1 MIRVSRA
8 RLRRHPA
15 AFVVV
20 ALLATSCGSDDDEA
34 SRSTPAAVGSVE
46 PAAAPTTGAAV
57 AGTAGSSSAPA
68 SASEVYTIG
77 ATLELT
83 GAISQLGEG
92 FLQGAEAYLDG
103 VNDAGGVAG
112 HPVELVALDHSNK
125 PDQGVAN
132 VTRLVTDE
140 GAIAITGMVLG
151 NVCNAAERVT
161 TERQVPMVCSGAEPD
176 MLDPVRPYFYAAK
189 MPTTYQAAAVLEF
202 AATLVEGD
210 DDTKV
215 GYVGLGTAS
224 SSAYGN
230 RIVAG
235 AEENGWE
242 VVAHEEV
249 PPEVTDVSS
258 QVAKIAAGT
267 PDIVLTGL
275 QDAVFILF
283 MRTLQ
288 AQGVDVP
295 VINYEPGSSITA
307 LEGAGSDNVYVP
319 RTFSYPDS
327 AQGPGVERYVKDV
340 TAAGGDPN
348 GAYVINGYLAAM
360 IIVGGLQTC
369 ADSCTAASLQQA
381 LDTLELDTGGLTSGP
396 VTYSADDHAPGSS
409 VNVYRWNSASGQPE
423 LVAQDLA
430 GDES

>member
-1 MIRVSRA
+1 
-8 RLRRHPA
+8 
-15 AFVVV
+15 
-20 ALLATSCGSDDDEA
+20 
-34 SRSTPAAVGSVE
+34 
-46 PAAAPTTGAAV
+46 
-57 AGTAGSSSAPA
+57 
-68 SASEVYTIG
+68 
-77 ATLELT
+77 
-83 GAISQLGEG
+83 
-92 FLQGAEAYLDG
+92 
-103 VNDAGGVAG
+103 
-112 HPVELVALDHSNK
+112 
-125 PDQGVAN
+125 
-132 VTRLVTDE
+132 
-140 GAIAITGMVLG
+140 
-151 NVCNAAERVT
+151 
-161 TERQVPMVCSGAEPD
+161 

-189 MPTTYQAAAVLEF
+189 MPTTYQVAAVLEF

-210 DDTKV
+210 DARV

-258 QVAKIAAGT
+258 QVAKIAAGA

-295 VINYEPGSSITA
+295 VINYEPGSSIAA
-307 LEGAGSDNVYVP
+307 LEGAGSDNVYIP

-327 AQGPGVERYVKDV
+327 AQGPGVERYVEDV

-360 IIVGGLQTC
+360 IIVGGLQAC

-396 VTYSADDHAPGSS
+396 VTFSPDDHAPGSS

-423 LVAQDLA
+423 LVAEDLV